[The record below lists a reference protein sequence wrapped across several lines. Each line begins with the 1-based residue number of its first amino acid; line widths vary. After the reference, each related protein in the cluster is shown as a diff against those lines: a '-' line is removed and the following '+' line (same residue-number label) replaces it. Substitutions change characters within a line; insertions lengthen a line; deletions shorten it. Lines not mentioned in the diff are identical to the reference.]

1 MNKITSKYCSIF
13 ADNNNRGWYPKF
25 RATPKDI
32 NESKRQYH
40 TWFDKFKKKKLGK
53 AKRK

>member
-13 ADNNNRGWYPKF
+13 ADNNNRGWYPRF

-40 TWFDKFKKKKLGK
+40 SWFDKTKKKKLGK
-53 AKRK
+53 AKMK